1 MSRLLSFEI
10 TLTQKILVAVGA
22 TACLTAACG
31 DDETS
36 TGGGGS
42 GGGTT
47 SSTTSGQTT
56 TSASTTTSSTT
67 ASTTASTG
75 TGQGGGGGAG
85 GGDGG
90 GGGGVAVER
99 CWPASLGD
107 PPCPPLAEAGTVY
120 PCTID
125 SEVVNEWVSGPDL
138 VNGECC
144 YQVEVGPPNDP
155 TCAVIGRPLVV
166 DGRPARAPI
175 ARGDQGWSA
184 SPSRPRVE
192 GLDTKTRARLARA
205 WADDASYEHAS
216 VASFAKLSLELLAL
230 GAPAELVRAAHEA
243 ALDEIRHAELGFA
256 LASAYAGEPV
266 SPGPLAE
273 AVRAPVARD
282 LPALVAAAVRE
293 GCVGETLA
301 ALVAS
306 AQHDAAT
313 DEAVISSLAVVR
325 ADEARH
331 AELAWKL
338 VAWALRSGGADVRAA
353 AEEAFA
359 AAAADLASVRAE
371 DTWSV
376 HPHGRLSERE
386 MLDVR
391 RRGLE
396 LVVRPAMEALLAA
409 EV

>member
-1 MSRLLSFEI
+1 MTRLLSFET
-10 TLTQKILVAVGA
+10 TLTQRILIAVGA
-22 TACLTAACG
+22 TACLTVACG
-31 DDETS
+31 DDDTS

-47 SSTTSGQTT
+47 SSTTSAQTT
-56 TSASTTTSSTT
+56 TSSSTTTSATTSSTT
-67 ASTTASTG
+67 ASTT
-75 TGQGGGGGAG
+75 TGQGGAG

-90 GGGGVAVER
+90 GGGSAAVER
-99 CWPASLGD
+99 CWPAAFGD
-107 PPCPPLAEAGTVY
+107 PPCPTLADAPLSY

-125 SEVVNEWVSGPDL
+125 SELVNEWISGPEL

-144 YQVEVGPPNDP
+144 FQVEVGPPNDP

-166 DGRPARAPI
+166 DGRAARAPI
-175 ARGDQGWSA
+175 ARGEKGWA
-184 SPSRPRVE
+184 PSQRRPNTT
-192 GLDTKTRARLARA
+192 GLDGRTRARLARA

-230 GAPAELVRAAHEA
+230 GAPADLVRAAHEA

-256 LASAYAGEPV
+256 LASAYAGEPI

-273 AVRAPVARD
+273 AARAPVARD
-282 LPALVAAAVRE
+282 LASLAAAAVRE

-306 AQHDAAT
+306 AQHDAST
-313 DEAVISSLAVVR
+313 DDAVISTMAVVR

-331 AELAWKL
+331 AELAWRL
-338 VAWALRSGGADVRAA
+338 VAWALRAGGADVREAVEAA
-353 AEEAFA
+353 FEEAVA
-359 AAAADLASVRAE
+359 ELASVRPADAWHLHE
-371 DTWSV
+371 
-376 HPHGRLSERE
+376 HGRLSEAE
-386 MLDVR
+386 ALDVR

-409 EV
+409 